1 MMQDATL
8 ACVVILITAHL
19 FCLYDENTAVGNVP
33 MCSMDEVGERLKPL
47 RERLRAGKALFRGA
61 PKVKTSYVKDIFRN
75 ESMGQIPSVSVDEM
89 ALARNLV
96 LRHAPFVIRN
106 VSTVK
111 HLQRKW
117 TQTYLNKE
125 LGSTRWAVDVYRN
138 KQLRYVARHLWKKMK
153 AQDPL
158 GAQRLLKG
166 TGFPKRI
173 YRNTS
178 WLFNHAAKQRPRG
191 RGRLRNEFSMYAMKD
206 YDGADEKPLRQ
217 AFDQFMSLVREL
229 RPDENAEMRIGFN
242 ELHFSTH
249 FDLYANFL
257 AQVAGVKRIVLFNP
271 LEEHKLHWERN
282 SDHPHFRNSRVWPRL
297 NLRQDSDYPD
307 FMTAEAL
314 QVVLR
319 PGDVLFIPP
328 LWWHYIEAKLPVD
341 TDNVGATSVPFWLNV
356 NIWAHAQSSDGQHRF
371 ICPQT
376 SA

>member
-1 MMQDATL
+1 MSSL
-8 ACVVILITAHL
+8 
-19 FCLYDENTAVGNVP
+19 
-33 MCSMDEVGERLKPL
+33 DEVGERLKPL
-47 RERLRAGKALFRGA
+47 RERLRAGEALFRGA
-61 PKVKTSYVKDIFRN
+61 PKVKTAYVKDIFLRD

-96 LRHAPFVIRN
+96 LRHVPFVIRN

-111 HLQRKW
+111 DLQRKW

-138 KQLRYVARHLWKKMK
+138 KQLRYVDRDRWKEMK

-166 TGFPKRI
+166 IGFPKRI
-173 YRNTS
+173 FRNTS
-178 WLFNHAAKQRPRG
+178 WLFNHAAKKQRPLG
-191 RGRLRNEFSMYAMKD
+191 RGRLRHKCSNENREMLYAMKD
-206 YDGADEKPLRQ
+206 YDDAFVDEKPLRQ
-217 AFDQFMSLVREL
+217 AFDQLMSLVREL
-229 RPDENAEMRIGFN
+229 RPDKNAEMRIGFN

-249 FDLYANFL
+249 FDTWANFL

-271 LEEHKLHWERN
+271 LEEDKLHWERN

-328 LWWHYIEAKLPVD
+328 LWWHYIEAKLPVAAD
-341 TDNVGATSVPFWLNV
+341 TVGATSVPFWLNV
-356 NIWAHAQSSDGQHRF
+356 NMWAHAESSGGQRMF
-371 ICPQT
+371 MCPL
-376 SA
+376 AP